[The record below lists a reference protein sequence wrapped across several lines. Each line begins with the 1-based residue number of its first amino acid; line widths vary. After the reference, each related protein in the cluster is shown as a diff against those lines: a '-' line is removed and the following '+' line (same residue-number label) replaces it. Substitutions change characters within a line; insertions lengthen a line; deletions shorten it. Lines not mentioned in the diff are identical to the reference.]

1 MTLRPSL
8 RALLAATMLAG
19 LTGCATAGGPSPAA
33 APAAAAPTPDQ
44 RVDALIARMTVERK
58 VAQLIMP
65 DISAITP
72 EDMRRYRFGTILN
85 GGNSGPGGNDLAPAR
100 EWLALA
106 DAMWAASAEPLPGG
120 EPVIPLLWGTD
131 AVHGH
136 SNIPGATLFPHNI
149 GLGATRDADLLR
161 RIGEATAAEIAVTGI
176 DWTFAPTLAVATDD
190 RWGRAYESFGE
201 DPGLVSD
208 LGKANIEGLQG
219 RIGTA
224 EFLDQTRVIAT
235 AKHFF
240 GDGGT
245 GGKDR
250 GDTRGDLADLKRIH
264 ASPYPPAIAAGV
276 QTVMASFS
284 SVNGG
289 KMHGNGPLLNGLLK
303 DEMGFAGLV
312 VGDWNGHGELPGC
325 TNTDCPASLL
335 AGVDVYMVP
344 EDWKGLY
351 ATLLKQV
358 ADGTIPMARL
368 DDAVR
373 RVLRVKLAYGLFDK
387 PRPAAR
393 KLAGQWNLLGA
404 PEHRAIAREAVR
416 KSLVLLKNDGIL
428 PLRPGA
434 RVLVA
439 GKAADSIARQSGG
452 WSLTWQ
458 GGGTLT
464 NRDFP
469 GATSIYAGM
478 AEALAAAGGEAI
490 LSADGSFARR
500 PDVAVV
506 VFGEEPY
513 AEFVGDR
520 EDRILPDDEGLE
532 LLRRYKAAGIPT
544 VAVLLSG
551 RTLWINR
558 ELELADAFV
567 AAWLPGSEGGGLAD
581 VLVGDAGGRP
591 RHEFSGRL
599 SFTWPAGCAP
609 GGETLF
615 PYGAGWSYVAPPPR
629 RAFDTRCDRLDRG
642 FGDGLR
648 LFQRGLAPKVRA
660 EAGGEGQAAALPNL
674 TGASPAGELRAS
686 AFDRNAQEDARR
698 LVWQRG
704 ASLRL
709 SWPGTRLP
717 AASRLVI
724 SLQTGE
730 RPASRLLL
738 SASGSARAIDLTSSL
753 ELAAGKGWRRISV
766 PLSCLGID
774 KIGGVDEIRGL
785 ELRAEGA
792 LAFDVDAIGIVP
804 GAESGDCRG
813 PF

>member
-1 MTLRPSL
+1 MNLRPSL
-8 RALLAATMLAG
+8 CALLAATMLAG
-19 LTGCATAGGPSPAA
+19 LTGCATAGAQASLA
-33 APAAAAPTPDQ
+33 APAAPAPTLDQ
-44 RVDALIARMTVERK
+44 RADALIARMTVERK

-65 DISAITP
+65 DISTITP
-72 EDMRRYRFGTILN
+72 EDVRRYRFGTILN
-85 GGNSGPGGNDLAPAR
+85 GGNSGPGGNDLAPAQ

-106 DAMWAASAEPLPGG
+106 DAMWAASVEPLPGG
-120 EPVIPLLWGTD
+120 EPAIPLLWGTD

-176 DWTFAPTLAVATDD
+176 DWTFAPTLAVATDE
-190 RWGRAYESFGE
+190 RWGRTYESFGE
-201 DPGLVSD
+201 DPGLVSE
-208 LGKANIEGLQG
+208 LGKANIDGLQG

-250 GDTRGDLADLKRIH
+250 GDTRGDMAELKRVH
-264 ASPYPPAIAAGV
+264 AAPYPPAIAAGV

-289 KMHGNGPLLNGLLK
+289 KMHGNGPLLNGVLK
-303 DEMGFAGLV
+303 GEMGFAGLV

-351 ATLLKQV
+351 ATLLRQV

-368 DDAVR
+368 DEAVR

-393 KLAGQWNLLGA
+393 KLAGQWQLLGA

-416 KSLVLLKNDGIL
+416 KSLLLLKNEGVL
-428 PLRPGA
+428 PLRPKA

-469 GATSIYAGM
+469 GATSIHAGM
-478 AEALAAAGGEAI
+478 AQALAAVGGEAI
-490 LSADGSFARR
+490 LSPDGSFSQR

-520 EDRILPDDEGLE
+520 EDRILPDEEGLE

-551 RTLWINR
+551 RTLWVNR
-558 ELELADAFV
+558 EMELADAFV
-567 AAWLPGSEGGGLAD
+567 AAWLPGSEGAGIAD
-581 VLVGDAGGRP
+581 LLVAGADGRP
-591 RHEFSGRL
+591 RHDFSGRL
-599 SFTWPAGCAP
+599 SFTWPMGCGP

-615 PYGAGWSYVAPPPR
+615 AYGAGWSYAAPPPR
-629 RAFDTRCDRLDRG
+629 RQLDTRCDRLERS
-642 FGDGLR
+642 FADGLR
-648 LFQRGLAPKVRA
+648 LFQRGLAPKIRA
-660 EAGGEGQAAALPNL
+660 EAGGSGPSAGLPNL
-674 TGASPAGELRAS
+674 TGASPGGELRAS

-698 LVWQRG
+698 LVWQG
-704 ASLRL
+704 AASLRL
-709 SWPGTRLP
+709 SWPGGRLP
-717 AASRLVI
+717 VASSLVI
-724 SLQTGE
+724 SLQASQ

-738 SASGSARAIDLTSSL
+738 SASGAGKTIDLTSSL
-753 ELAAGKGWRRISV
+753 ELAAGKGWRRIAV
-766 PLSCLGID
+766 PLSCLGADDI
-774 KIGGVDEIRGL
+774 KGM
-785 ELRAEGA
+785 ELRAEGP

-804 GAESGDCRG
+804 GAEPGDCQG